1 MIDIKKLPVG
11 TIARSDTNR
20 FVVLA
25 KDEIYFTVYSEE
37 ENFPMKIKTK
47 KLFVNPLFQPSEI
60 INMELT
66 KISIF
71 PKQFQKLVQKAIK
84 EWLSKSNK

>member
-1 MIDIKKLPVG
+1 MIDIKELPVG
-11 TIARSDTNR
+11 SVAISDTNR

-25 KDEIYFTVYSEE
+25 KDVIYFTVYSES
-37 ENFPMKIKTK
+37 ENITMKIKTK
-47 KLFVNPLFQPSEI
+47 ILSVNPLFQPSEI
-60 INMELT
+60 VNMEET

-71 PKQFQKLVQKAIK
+71 PKQFQGLVQKAIK